1 MSDEHP
7 RILIVKLSSI
17 GDVLHALP
25 TLEALRASFPTA
37 YLTWLVEAAYA
48 PLLQNHPA
56 QVEVLPAPRL
66 RPGSIIRGGNPGR
79 LVRLVRH
86 LRSSQFDLVI
96 DLQGLL
102 KSAVWVAL
110 ARSRRKLGYDHTR
123 EGSYRVLTERVA
135 PYDREAH
142 AVLRYLNLAHHL
154 GAPVKPPR
162 FRLGLGAEVD
172 VSHLLP
178 NEVRGG
184 LVVLHPGARWPSKLW
199 PAAAWAQLGDWLSRE
214 HGLRVAITGSA
225 ADQRLAEGI
234 LAQMQAPALSL
245 AGRTTLPELA
255 AVLRRARFMVTTDT
269 GAMHLAAA
277 LETPVA
283 ALFGPT
289 APWRTGPFGEGH
301 EIVRQGLDCSPCFKR
316 RCPEPRC
323 LTDMTPEL
331 VQEACKKILFQV
343 EING

>member
-1 MSDEHP
+1 MSDEHL
-7 RILIVKLSSI
+7 RILIVKLSSF

-25 TLEALRASFPTA
+25 TLEALRAAFPTA
-37 YLTWLVEAAYA
+37 HLTWLVEATYA
-48 PLLQNHPA
+48 PLLQSHPA
-56 QVEVLPAPRL
+56 LDEVWPAPRL
-66 RPGSIIRGGNPGR
+66 RPGVIFRGANPGLLAR
-79 LVRLVRH
+79 LVRR

-110 ARSRRKLGYDHTR
+110 ARSRRKIGYDRTR

-135 PYDREAH
+135 PFDREAH

-162 FRLGLGAEVD
+162 FRLGLGAEID

-178 NEVRGG
+178 NEARGG

-199 PAAAWAQLGDWLSRE
+199 PAAAWAQLGDWLSQE
-214 HGLRVAITGSA
+214 HALRVAITGSA
-225 ADQRLAEGI
+225 ADHRLAEDI
-234 LAQMQAPALSL
+234 LRQMRAPALSL

-255 AVLRRARFMVTTDT
+255 AVLRRARFAVTTDT

-301 EIVRQGLDCSPCFKR
+301 QIVRLGLGCSPCFQR
-316 RCPEPRC
+316 RCPNPRC
-323 LTDMTPEL
+323 LTDLTPEMA
-331 VQEACKKILFQV
+331 QAACEKILSIDV
-343 EING
+343 KN